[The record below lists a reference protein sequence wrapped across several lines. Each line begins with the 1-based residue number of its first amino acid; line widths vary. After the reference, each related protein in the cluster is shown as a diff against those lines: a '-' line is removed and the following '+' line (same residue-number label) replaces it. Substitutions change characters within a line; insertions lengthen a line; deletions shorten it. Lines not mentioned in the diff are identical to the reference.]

1 MSLGKQVPYKI
12 LGKWKGG
19 INNVKNPLDL
29 SEAELADAIDVDL
42 DNEGQASRKKGKTLL
57 LAGKYRWGWSDGT
70 TCLAWRDG
78 NLVLIAPDFQSDS
91 VLLAG
96 LSDHRIVYKKVL
108 DRIYFTN
115 SQVIGF
121 VRNNVAHTLPAPAEP
136 FKEVL
141 QPGTMLEYFGARLWV
156 IRGNQAWPSDALAVN
171 QRDSRMA
178 PKSFPGEIT
187 LFKAVKDGIFVGHAA
202 NEPGITGKI
211 YFMEMGD
218 VENPA
223 TTGLKPLAHYNAI
236 PHCVISV
243 EGGLVTIGKTI
254 KGNVFFFGT
263 DRGICLGA
271 DGGEFANYTIQR
283 FVFPKGKE
291 GAAFFRENHKGTPQ
305 VIMSVNS

>member
-1 MSLGKQVPYKI
+1 MPLGKVTPYKI
-12 LGKWKGG
+12 LGRFKGG
-19 INNVKNPLDL
+19 INNVKDQIDLSPDEL
-29 SEAELADAIDVDL
+29 SEALDIDL
-42 DNEGQASRKKGKTLL
+42 DNEGKPSRKKGKTLL

-78 NLVLIAPDFQSDS
+78 NLVLIASDYS
-91 VLLAG
+91 TDTVLLSG

-108 DRIYFTN
+108 GKIYFTN
-115 SQVIGF
+115 SQVIGY
-121 VRNNVAHTLPAPAEP
+121 VRNNVAHELPQPAEP
-136 FKEVL
+136 FKDIM
-141 QPGTMLEYFGARLWV
+141 QPGSMIEYYNGRLWT
-156 IRGNQAWPSDALAVN
+156 IRGNQAWPSDALAIN
-171 QRDSRMA
+171 QRDTRVA

-187 LFKAVKDGIFVGHAA
+187 LFKAVKDGIFVGHAS
-202 NEPGITGKI
+202 NEPGVSGKI
-211 YFMEMGD
+211 YFMEFGD
-218 VENPA
+218 VQDPLQN
-223 TTGLKPLAHYNAI
+223 GIKPLAYYNAI

-243 EGGLVTIGKTI
+243 EGGLLTIGKTT